1 MTWPLDVFEA
11 ALRDAFQFASE
22 DKGADLSG
30 KRKLAKAL
38 EQAAYQSKYG
48 PGGPWWATTT

>member
-30 KRKLAKAL
+30 KRKLAGL
-38 EQAAYQSKYG
+38 SDG
-48 PGGPWWATTT
+48 PDRLIG